1 MYIWLDFRQKIEY
14 FLFLRFFY
22 VLFLTFII
30 MNKNWNLNVVFASQ
44 AMAEKT
50 MERVLDD
57 VKDFRIFYEYRLREL
72 TPPAIDVVLKRYI
85 ELMIDA
91 GRVNDYAYLLHST
104 NLNNASISAFYQ
116 DVCEK
121 ISSVEKQ
128 LVFFVNW
135 LKNGENIHFDELKT
149 VLPAGTF
156 AWLKQIHRFQK
167 HTIDIKLQQLFED
180 ESSVEQY
187 WIRLYDET
195 RAAMTFKI
203 NGKMLSE
210 GDALAL
216 LSSDNSKIRKDAGQ
230 ALSKEYD
237 KKHSTFALIY
247 NALLRSRQI
256 DTQWHNYDYPEEKS
270 VLENNIEAEDLNNLV
285 DTVLSNNTI
294 PQRYYTLKAKAFG
307 VEQISYWD
315 RMAPFP
321 FVADTEQETYTIEQ
335 AKDLVLEA
343 FNAFSPEFASIAQRF
358 FDEDLIDYYPC
369 KGKDSGAYCMEMA
382 GDAMP
387 MVFLNFTGSTD
398 SVITMAHELGHAVHE
413 YLSKEQGELG
423 RRKSCA
429 QAETASIFAE
439 QLVFNLLLKKA
450 KTPKQRFCLLAEHL
464 EDMIAT
470 AYRQIAFHGFESS
483 AATMRL
489 KGEISADK
497 LEKLWLK
504 YMKGYLGE
512 SVDTSSLAPMWAGIL
527 HFFQYPF
534 YVYSYCFACCV
545 VNTLYEIYLNNTVD
559 GFAEKYMQMLRKG
572 GVETY
577 REALAHFGVDAS
589 KPDFWQKG
597 LNLGKEYLSELEK
610 LYEQIQKEG

>member
-1 MYIWLDFRQKIEY
+1 
-14 FLFLRFFY
+14 
-22 VLFLTFII
+22 

-72 TPPAIDVVLKRYI
+72 TSPAIDVALKRYI
-85 ELMIDA
+85 ELMINA

-135 LKNGENIHFDELKT
+135 LKNGENIHFDELET

-216 LSSDNSKIRKDAGQ
+216 LSSDSSKIRKDAGQ
-230 ALSKEYD
+230 ALSKDYD
-237 KKHSTFALIY
+237 KKRSTFALIY

-256 DTQWHNYDYPEEKS
+256 DTQWHNYDYPEEQS
-270 VLENNIEAEDLNNLV
+270 VLENNIEAEDLANLV
-285 DTVLSNNTI
+285 DTVLCNNI
-294 PQRYYTLKAKAFG
+294 VPQRYYKLKAKALG
-307 VEQISYWD
+307 LEQISYWD

-321 FVADTEQETYTIEQ
+321 FVANVEQETYTIEQ

-343 FNAFSPEFASIAQRF
+343 FNAFSPEFARIAQRF
-358 FDEDLIDYYPC
+358 FDEDLIDYYPY

-382 GDAMP
+382 GNAMP

-489 KGEISADK
+489 KGEISTDK

-512 SVDTSSLAPMWAGIL
+512 SVDTSNLAPMWAGIL

-545 VNTLYEIYLNNTVD
+545 VNTLYEIYLNNTID
-559 GFAEKYMQMLRKG
+559 GFAEKYMQMLRNG
-572 GVETY
+572 GVENY

>member
-1 MYIWLDFRQKIEY
+1 
-14 FLFLRFFY
+14 
-22 VLFLTFII
+22 
-30 MNKNWNLNVVFASQ
+30 
-44 AMAEKT
+44 
-50 MERVLDD
+50 
-57 VKDFRIFYEYRLREL
+57 
-72 TPPAIDVVLKRYI
+72 
-85 ELMIDA
+85 
-91 GRVNDYAYLLHST
+91 
-104 NLNNASISAFYQ
+104 
-116 DVCEK
+116 
-121 ISSVEKQ
+121 
-128 LVFFVNW
+128 
-135 LKNGENIHFDELKT
+135 
-149 VLPAGTF
+149 
-156 AWLKQIHRFQK
+156 
-167 HTIDIKLQQLFED
+167 
-180 ESSVEQY
+180 
-187 WIRLYDET
+187 
-195 RAAMTFKI
+195 
-203 NGKMLSE
+203 
-210 GDALAL
+210 
-216 LSSDNSKIRKDAGQ
+216 
-230 ALSKEYD
+230 
-237 KKHSTFALIY
+237 
-247 NALLRSRQI
+247 
-256 DTQWHNYDYPEEKS
+256 
-270 VLENNIEAEDLNNLV
+270 
-285 DTVLSNNTI
+285 
-294 PQRYYTLKAKAFG
+294 
-307 VEQISYWD
+307 
-315 RMAPFP
+315 MAPFP
-321 FVADTEQETYTIEQ
+321 FVANTEQETYTIEQ

-343 FNAFSPEFASIAQRF
+343 FNAFSPEFARIAQRF
-358 FDEDLIDYYPC
+358 FDEDLIDYYPY

-382 GDAMP
+382 GNAMP
-387 MVFLNFTGSTD
+387 MVFLNFTGSTS

-512 SVDTSSLAPMWAGIL
+512 SVDTSNLAPMWAGIL

-545 VNTLYEIYLNNTVD
+545 VNTLYEIYLNNTID
-559 GFAEKYMQMLRKG
+559 GFAEKYMQMLRNG
-572 GVETY
+572 GVENY

>member
-1 MYIWLDFRQKIEY
+1 
-14 FLFLRFFY
+14 
-22 VLFLTFII
+22 
-30 MNKNWNLNVVFASQ
+30 
-44 AMAEKT
+44 

-121 ISSVEKQ
+121 VSSVEKQ

-294 PQRYYTLKAKAFG
+294 PQRYYKLKAKALG
-307 VEQISYWD
+307 LEQISYWD

-321 FVADTEQETYTIEQ
+321 FVANTEQETYTIEQ

-343 FNAFSPEFASIAQRF
+343 FNAFSPEFARIAQRF

-572 GVETY
+572 GVETH

>member
-1 MYIWLDFRQKIEY
+1 
-14 FLFLRFFY
+14 
-22 VLFLTFII
+22 

-50 MERVLDD
+50 MERALQD

-72 TPPAIDVVLKRYI
+72 TSSAIDVALKRYI
-85 ELMIDA
+85 ELMINA

-104 NLNNASISAFYQ
+104 NLNNATISAFYQ
-116 DVCEK
+116 DVCDK
-121 ISSVEKQ
+121 TSSIEKQ

-135 LKNGENIHFDELKT
+135 LKTGENINLEELRT
-149 VLPAGTF
+149 ILPAGTF
-156 AWLKQIHRFQK
+156 AWLKQIRRFKK

-203 NGKMLSE
+203 NGKKLSE

-216 LSSDNSKIRKDAGQ
+216 LSSDKEKIRNDAGK
-230 ALSKEYD
+230 AMSGEYAQRR
-237 KKHSTFALIY
+237 STFALIY
-247 NALLRSRQI
+247 NALQRSRQI
-256 DTQWHNYDYPEEKS
+256 DSQWHNYDYPEEQS

-285 DTVLSNNTI
+285 DTVLANNTVSR
-294 PQRYYTLKAKAFG
+294 RYYALKAKAFG

-321 FVADTEQETYTIEQ
+321 FVADTEQATYTIEQ

-343 FNAFSPEFASIAQRF
+343 FNAFSPEFARIAQRF
-358 FDEDLIDYYPC
+358 FDEDLIDYYPSQ
-369 KGKDSGAYCMEMA
+369 GKDSGAYCMEMA
-382 GDAMP
+382 GNAMP

-450 KTPKQRFCLLAEHL
+450 KTPKQRFCLLAEYL

-470 AYRQIAFHGFESS
+470 AYRQIAFHCFESY
-483 AATMRL
+483 AADERL

-497 LEKLWLK
+497 FEKLWLK
-504 YMKGYLGE
+504 HMKAYLGE
-512 SVDTSSLAPMWAGIL
+512 SVDTSNLAPMWAGIL

-545 VNTLYEIYLNNTVD
+545 VNTLYEIYLKGTVD
-559 GFAEKYMQMLRKG
+559 GFAEKYMQMLRNG
-572 GVETY
+572 GVENY

-597 LNLGKEYLSELEK
+597 LNLGEEYLTELEK
-610 LYEQIQKEG
+610 LYEQIQK

>member
-1 MYIWLDFRQKIEY
+1 
-14 FLFLRFFY
+14 
-22 VLFLTFII
+22 
-30 MNKNWNLNVVFASQ
+30 
-44 AMAEKT
+44 

-294 PQRYYTLKAKAFG
+294 PQRYYKLKAKALG
-307 VEQISYWD
+307 LEQISYWD

-321 FVADTEQETYTIEQ
+321 FVANTEQETYTIEQ

-343 FNAFSPEFASIAQRF
+343 FNAFSPEFARIAQRF

-572 GVETY
+572 GVETH

>member
-1 MYIWLDFRQKIEY
+1 
-14 FLFLRFFY
+14 
-22 VLFLTFII
+22 
-30 MNKNWNLNVVFASQ
+30 
-44 AMAEKT
+44 

-307 VEQISYWD
+307 AEQISYWD

-343 FNAFSPEFASIAQRF
+343 FNAFSPEFARIAQRF

-470 AYRQIAFHGFESS
+470 AYRQIAFHVFESS
-483 AATMRL
+483 AANMRL
-489 KGEISADK
+489 NGEISADK

>member
-1 MYIWLDFRQKIEY
+1 
-14 FLFLRFFY
+14 
-22 VLFLTFII
+22 

-50 MERVLDD
+50 MERALQD

-72 TPPAIDVVLKRYI
+72 TSSAIDVALKRYI
-85 ELMIDA
+85 ELMINA

-104 NLNNASISAFYQ
+104 NLNNATISAFYQ
-116 DVCEK
+116 DVCDK
-121 ISSVEKQ
+121 TSSIEKQ

-135 LKNGENIHFDELKT
+135 LKTGENINLEELRT
-149 VLPAGTF
+149 ILPAGTF
-156 AWLKQIHRFQK
+156 AWLKQIRRFKK

-203 NGKMLSE
+203 NGKKLSE

-216 LSSDNSKIRKDAGQ
+216 LSSDKEKIRNDAGK
-230 ALSKEYD
+230 AMSGEYAQ
-237 KKHSTFALIY
+237 KRSTFALIY
-247 NALLRSRQI
+247 NALQRSRQI
-256 DTQWHNYDYPEEKS
+256 DSQWHNYDYPEEQS
-270 VLENNIEAEDLNNLV
+270 VLENNIEAEDLDNLV
-285 DTVLSNNTI
+285 DTVLANNTVSR
-294 PQRYYTLKAKAFG
+294 RYYALKAKAFG

-321 FVADTEQETYTIEQ
+321 FVADTEQATYTIEQ

-343 FNAFSPEFASIAQRF
+343 FNAFSPEFARIAQRF
-358 FDEDLIDYYPC
+358 FDEDLIDYYPSQ
-369 KGKDSGAYCMEMA
+369 GKDSGAYCMEMA
-382 GDAMP
+382 GNAMP

-470 AYRQIAFHGFESS
+470 AYRQIAFHCFESY
-483 AATMRL
+483 AADERL

-497 LEKLWLK
+497 FEKLWLK
-504 YMKGYLGE
+504 HMKAYLGE
-512 SVDTSSLAPMWAGIL
+512 SVDTSNLAPMWAGIL

-545 VNTLYEIYLNNTVD
+545 VNTLYEIYLKGTVD
-559 GFAEKYMQMLRKG
+559 GFAEKYMQMLRNG
-572 GVETY
+572 GVENY

-597 LNLGKEYLSELEK
+597 LNLGEEYLTELEK
-610 LYEQIQKEG
+610 LYEQIQK

>member
-1 MYIWLDFRQKIEY
+1 
-14 FLFLRFFY
+14 
-22 VLFLTFII
+22 

-203 NGKMLSE
+203 NGKVLSE

-216 LSSDNSKIRKDAGQ
+216 LSSDNCKIRKDAGQ

-270 VLENNIEAEDLNNLV
+270 VLGNNIEAEDLNNLV
-285 DTVLSNNTI
+285 DTVLCNNTI
-294 PQRYYTLKAKAFG
+294 PQRYYKLKAKALG
-307 VEQISYWD
+307 LEQISYWD

-321 FVADTEQETYTIEQ
+321 FVANTEQETYTIEQ

-572 GVETY
+572 GVETH

>member
-1 MYIWLDFRQKIEY
+1 
-14 FLFLRFFY
+14 
-22 VLFLTFII
+22 
-30 MNKNWNLNVVFASQ
+30 
-44 AMAEKT
+44 

-104 NLNNASISAFYQ
+104 NLNNASLSAFYQ

-203 NGKMLSE
+203 NGKVLSE

-270 VLENNIEAEDLNNLV
+270 VLGNNIEAEDLNNLV

-294 PQRYYTLKAKAFG
+294 PQRYYKLKAKALG
-307 VEQISYWD
+307 LEQISYWD

-343 FNAFSPEFASIAQRF
+343 FNAFSPEFARIAQRF

-512 SVDTSSLAPMWAGIL
+512 SVDTSILAPMWAGIL

>member
-1 MYIWLDFRQKIEY
+1 
-14 FLFLRFFY
+14 
-22 VLFLTFII
+22 

-121 ISSVEKQ
+121 VSSVEKQ

-187 WIRLYDET
+187 WIRLYDEI

-294 PQRYYTLKAKAFG
+294 PQRYYTLKAKALG
-307 VEQISYWD
+307 LEQISYWD

-321 FVADTEQETYTIEQ
+321 FVANTEQETYTIEQ

-577 REALAHFGVDAS
+577 REALAHFSVDAS

>member
-270 VLENNIEAEDLNNLV
+270 VLGNNIEAEDLNNLV
-285 DTVLSNNTI
+285 NTVLCNNTI
-294 PQRYYTLKAKAFG
+294 PQRYYKLKAKALG
-307 VEQISYWD
+307 LEQISYWD

-321 FVADTEQETYTIEQ
+321 FVANTEQETYTIEQ

>member
-1 MYIWLDFRQKIEY
+1 
-14 FLFLRFFY
+14 
-22 VLFLTFII
+22 
-30 MNKNWNLNVVFASQ
+30 
-44 AMAEKT
+44 

-149 VLPAGTF
+149 VLSAGTF

-270 VLENNIEAEDLNNLV
+270 VLGNNIEAEDLNNLV
-285 DTVLSNNTI
+285 NTVLCNNTI
-294 PQRYYTLKAKAFG
+294 PQRYYKLKAKALG
-307 VEQISYWD
+307 LEQISYWD

-321 FVADTEQETYTIEQ
+321 FVANTEQETYTIEQ

>member
-1 MYIWLDFRQKIEY
+1 
-14 FLFLRFFY
+14 
-22 VLFLTFII
+22 

-156 AWLKQIHRFQK
+156 AWLKQIRRFQK

-294 PQRYYTLKAKAFG
+294 PQRYYTLKAKALG
-307 VEQISYWD
+307 LEQISYWD

-321 FVADTEQETYTIEQ
+321 FVANTEQETYTIEQ

-577 REALAHFGVDAS
+577 REALAHFSVDAS

>member
-1 MYIWLDFRQKIEY
+1 
-14 FLFLRFFY
+14 
-22 VLFLTFII
+22 

-270 VLENNIEAEDLNNLV
+270 VLGNNIEAEDLNNLV
-285 DTVLSNNTI
+285 DTVLCNNNV
-294 PQRYYTLKAKAFG
+294 PQSYYKLKAKALG
-307 VEQISYWD
+307 LEQISYWD

-321 FVADTEQETYTIEQ
+321 FVANTEQETYTIEQ

>member
-1 MYIWLDFRQKIEY
+1 
-14 FLFLRFFY
+14 
-22 VLFLTFII
+22 

-91 GRVNDYAYLLHST
+91 GRLNDYAYLLHST

-135 LKNGENIHFDELKT
+135 LKNGENINFDELKT

-216 LSSDNSKIRKDAGQ
+216 LSSDNCKIRKDAGQ

-270 VLENNIEAEDLNNLV
+270 VLGNNIEAEDLNNLV

-343 FNAFSPEFASIAQRF
+343 FNAFSPEFARIAQRF

-545 VNTLYEIYLNNTVD
+545 VNTLYEIYLNNTID
-559 GFAEKYMQMLRKG
+559 GFAEKYMQMLRNG
-572 GVETY
+572 GVENY

>member
-1 MYIWLDFRQKIEY
+1 
-14 FLFLRFFY
+14 
-22 VLFLTFII
+22 

-203 NGKMLSE
+203 NGKVLSE

-285 DTVLSNNTI
+285 NTVLCNNTI
-294 PQRYYTLKAKAFG
+294 PQRYYKLKAKALG
-307 VEQISYWD
+307 LEQISYWD

-321 FVADTEQETYTIEQ
+321 FVANTEQETYTIEQ

>member
-1 MYIWLDFRQKIEY
+1 
-14 FLFLRFFY
+14 
-22 VLFLTFII
+22 

-91 GRVNDYAYLLHST
+91 GSVNDYAYLLHST

-270 VLENNIEAEDLNNLV
+270 VLGNNIEAEDLNNLV
-285 DTVLSNNTI
+285 NTVLCNNTI
-294 PQRYYTLKAKAFG
+294 PQRYYKLKAKALG
-307 VEQISYWD
+307 LEQISYWD

-321 FVADTEQETYTIEQ
+321 FVANTEQETYTIEQ

-343 FNAFSPEFASIAQRF
+343 FNAFSPEFARIAQRF

-589 KPDFWQKG
+589 KSDFWQKG

>member
-1 MYIWLDFRQKIEY
+1 
-14 FLFLRFFY
+14 
-22 VLFLTFII
+22 

-72 TPPAIDVVLKRYI
+72 TSPAIDVALKRYI
-85 ELMIDA
+85 ELMINA

-135 LKNGENIHFDELKT
+135 LKNGENIHFDELET

-216 LSSDNSKIRKDAGQ
+216 LNSDNSKIRKDAGQ

-237 KKHSTFALIY
+237 KKRSIFALIY

-256 DTQWHNYDYPEEKS
+256 DTQWHNYDYPEEQS
-270 VLENNIEAEDLNNLV
+270 VLENNIEAEDLDNLV
-285 DTVLSNNTI
+285 DTVLCNNI
-294 PQRYYTLKAKAFG
+294 VPQRYYKLKAKALG
-307 VEQISYWD
+307 LEQISYWD

-321 FVADTEQETYTIEQ
+321 FVANTEQETYTIEQ

-343 FNAFSPEFASIAQRF
+343 FNAFSPEFARIAQRF
-358 FDEDLIDYYPC
+358 FDEDLIDYYPY

-382 GDAMP
+382 GNAMP
-387 MVFLNFTGSTD
+387 MVFLNFTGSTS

-512 SVDTSSLAPMWAGIL
+512 SVDTSNLAPMWAGIL

-545 VNTLYEIYLNNTVD
+545 VNTLYEIYLNNTID
-559 GFAEKYMQMLRKG
+559 GFAEKYMQMLRNG
-572 GVETY
+572 GVENY

-610 LYEQIQKEG
+610 LYEQIQK

>member
-1 MYIWLDFRQKIEY
+1 
-14 FLFLRFFY
+14 
-22 VLFLTFII
+22 
-30 MNKNWNLNVVFASQ
+30 
-44 AMAEKT
+44 

-203 NGKMLSE
+203 NGKVLSE

-270 VLENNIEAEDLNNLV
+270 VLGNNIEAEDLNNLV
-285 DTVLSNNTI
+285 DTVLCNNNV
-294 PQRYYTLKAKAFG
+294 PQRYYKLKAKALG
-307 VEQISYWD
+307 LEQISYWD

-321 FVADTEQETYTIEQ
+321 FVANTEQETYTIEQ

-470 AYRQIAFHGFESS
+470 AYRQIAFHVFESS
-483 AATMRL
+483 AANIRL

-504 YMKGYLGE
+504 YIKGYLGE

>member
-1 MYIWLDFRQKIEY
+1 
-14 FLFLRFFY
+14 
-22 VLFLTFII
+22 

-307 VEQISYWD
+307 AEQISYWD

-343 FNAFSPEFASIAQRF
+343 FNAFSPEFARIAQRF

-470 AYRQIAFHGFESS
+470 AYRQIAFHVFESS
-483 AATMRL
+483 AANMRL
-489 KGEISADK
+489 NGEISADK

>member
-1 MYIWLDFRQKIEY
+1 
-14 FLFLRFFY
+14 
-22 VLFLTFII
+22 
-30 MNKNWNLNVVFASQ
+30 
-44 AMAEKT
+44 

-121 ISSVEKQ
+121 VSSVEKQ

-187 WIRLYDET
+187 WIRLYDEI

-294 PQRYYTLKAKAFG
+294 PQRYYTLKAKALG
-307 VEQISYWD
+307 LEQISYWD

-321 FVADTEQETYTIEQ
+321 FVANTEQETYTIEQ

-577 REALAHFGVDAS
+577 REALAHFSVDAS

>member
-1 MYIWLDFRQKIEY
+1 
-14 FLFLRFFY
+14 
-22 VLFLTFII
+22 

-156 AWLKQIHRFQK
+156 AWLKQIRRFQK

-294 PQRYYTLKAKAFG
+294 PQRYYTLKAKALG
-307 VEQISYWD
+307 LEQISYWD

-321 FVADTEQETYTIEQ
+321 FVANTEQETYTIEQ

-512 SVDTSSLAPMWAGIL
+512 SVDTSNLAPMWAGIL

-577 REALAHFGVDAS
+577 REALAHFSVDAS

>member
-1 MYIWLDFRQKIEY
+1 
-14 FLFLRFFY
+14 
-22 VLFLTFII
+22 
-30 MNKNWNLNVVFASQ
+30 
-44 AMAEKT
+44 

-156 AWLKQIHRFQK
+156 AWLKQIRRFQK

-294 PQRYYTLKAKAFG
+294 PQRYYTLKAKALG
-307 VEQISYWD
+307 LEQISYWD

-321 FVADTEQETYTIEQ
+321 FVANTEQETYTIEQ

-577 REALAHFGVDAS
+577 REALAHFSVDAS

>member
-1 MYIWLDFRQKIEY
+1 
-14 FLFLRFFY
+14 
-22 VLFLTFII
+22 

-72 TPPAIDVVLKRYI
+72 TSPAIDVVLKRYI

-156 AWLKQIHRFQK
+156 AWLKQIRRFQK

-307 VEQISYWD
+307 AEQISYWD

-343 FNAFSPEFASIAQRF
+343 FNAFSPEFARIAQRF